1 MSLKDMLMSVD
12 EDRAEGLVHL
22 SVNILCEQISIHV
35 VVHRFVDQVVTLL
48 EDSAG
53 VTTVKQFQSL
63 KFEDMEW
70 PPTGATAVKIFVR
83 MAIKKVKGEKD
94 AEKPAAS
101 TGAASAE
108 LK

>member
-1 MSLKDMLMSVD
+1 MSLKDMLMTVD
-12 EDRAEGLVHL
+12 DDRAERLVHFSL
-22 SVNILCEQISIHV
+22 KVLCDQIRIYV
-35 VVHRFVDQVVTLL
+35 VANRFVDQVLSLL

-53 VTTVKQFQSL
+53 VTTVKQFQCL
-63 KFEDMEW
+63 KFEDLEW

-101 TGAASAE
+101 TGAASDE